1 MCFLPRSSAGR
12 AGFLVSRVVT
22 KGSATGRR
30 MARDAAAVATGSVE
44 DALGSHTR
52 QQLGWLGFATLP
64 LLFPVALPGMA
75 MTIGALCVLIAMG
88 VAVNRPLRLPGWLGR
103 RSLPPRAAELLQRW
117 SVRAFGTIAVI
128 VRPRWIGLTGRGL
141 RIVNGA
147 ALAIAGMALM
157 TPVPL
162 VSFDNVLPA
171 AAVVM
176 LAWGLRGRDGL
187 LLASG
192 YATTVV
198 AVGSVVLLWWGGAEA
213 VRWLLASIR

>member
-1 MCFLPRSSAGR
+1 M
-12 AGFLVSRVVT
+12 SRIVT

-30 MARDAAAVATGSVE
+30 MTRDAAVVATGSLE
-44 DALGSHTR
+44 DAFGRHTR

-75 MTIGALCVLIAMG
+75 TTIGALCVLLALG
-88 VAVNRPLRLPGWLGR
+88 VALNRPLRLPGWLGR
-103 RSLPPRAAELLQRW
+103 RSLPPRAAVLLQP
-117 SVRAFGTIAVI
+117 V
-128 VRPRWIGLTGRGL
+128 VRPRVRGHRRHRPAALDRLTGRGL

-147 ALAIAGMALM
+147 FLAIAGLALM

-171 AAVVM
+171 AAVM
-176 LAWGLRGRDGL
+176 LLAWGLRGRDGL
-187 LLASG
+187 LLATG
-192 YATTVV
+192 YATTLV

-213 VRWLLASIR
+213 GPLAFASIR

>member
-1 MCFLPRSSAGR
+1 MCLLLGNSAGR
-12 AGFLVSRVVT
+12 AGLLVSRVAI

-30 MARDAAAVATGSVE
+30 MARDAAAVATGRVE

-103 RSLPPRAAELLQRW
+103 RSLPPRAAALLQRW
-117 SVRAFGTIAVI
+117 SVRALGTIGAV

-141 RIVNGA
+141 RRRRGQRRAVVVGRRRGSPLA
-147 ALAIAGMALM
+147 ARLD
-157 TPVPL
+157 PV
-162 VSFDNVLPA
+162 A
-171 AAVVM
+171 AARDRG
-176 LAWGLRGRDGL
+176 LATRGRAPNSL
-187 LLASG
+187 S
-192 YATTVV
+192 
-198 AVGSVVLLWWGGAEA
+198 
-213 VRWLLASIR
+213 